1 MTHLIWFVACSVF
14 FDSCDYSA
22 GVIIVALSYVVN
34 VWLTYYICCKAKR
47 SKKRHLPAVQQ
58 KRIESQGEMKNP
70 GLEHDGD
77 EQQSK
82 LVSQAK
88 PVSQEKMISDTA
100 ECRNVRASMR

>member
-1 MTHLIWFVACSVF
+1 MFSSTV
-14 FDSCDYSA
+14 
-22 GVIIVALSYVVN
+22 VIIVLACGMALSYVVN

-58 KRIESQGEMKNP
+58 ERIESQGEMKNL